1 MELIHFFID
10 FILHLDRHLVELL
23 ARYDTWIYALMFLV
37 IFAETGL
44 VVTPFLPGDSL
55 LFGLG
60 ALAAIDT
67 SGALSAPWLALLLCV
82 AAVLGNTT
90 NYWIGHAI
98 GQKAFSGKYRF
109 IKVEYLRQ
117 TEAWFARHGALA
129 MVLARFAPIVRT
141 FAPFVAGI
149 GRMHHGRFQVYNFI
163 GGIAWVNIFI
173 WAGYFFGNIPLIKNN
188 FGLVTIAIILVSMLP
203 MLVMIFRR
211 DRSADSL

>member
-1 MELIHFFID
+1 VELLHFFVD
-10 FILHLDRHLVELL
+10 FILHLDRHLVDLL
-23 ARYDTWIYALMFLV
+23 MRFDTWIYALMFLV

-67 SGALSAPWLALLLCV
+67 SGSLSAGWLALLLCV

-90 NYWIGHAI
+90 NYWIGRGI
-98 GQKAFSGKYRF
+98 GQHAFSGRYRF
-109 IKVEYLRQ
+109 INVDYLRQ

-141 FAPFVAGI
+141 FAPFIAGV

-163 GGIAWVNIFI
+163 GGIAWVNLFI
-173 WAGYFFGNIPLIKNN
+173 WTGYFFGNIPLIRDN
-188 FGLVTIAIILVSMLP
+188 FGLVTIGIIVVSLVP
-203 MLVMIFRR
+203 MAMMIFRR
-211 DRSADSL
+211 GR

>member
-1 MELIHFFID
+1 MELLHFFVD
-10 FILHLDRHLVELL
+10 FILHLDQHLVDLL
-23 ARYDTWIYALMFLV
+23 MRFDTWIYALMFLV

-67 SGALSAPWLALLLCV
+67 SGSLSAGWLALLLCV

-90 NYWIGHAI
+90 NYWIGRGI
-98 GQKAFSGKYRF
+98 GQHAFSGRYRF
-109 IKVEYLRQ
+109 INVDYLRQ

-141 FAPFVAGI
+141 FAPFIAGV

-163 GGIAWVNIFI
+163 GGIAWVNLFI
-173 WAGYFFGNIPLIKNN
+173 WTGYFFGNIPLIRDN
-188 FGLVTIAIILVSMLP
+188 FGLVTIGIIVVSLVP
-203 MLVMIFRR
+203 MAMMIFRR
-211 DRSADSL
+211 GR